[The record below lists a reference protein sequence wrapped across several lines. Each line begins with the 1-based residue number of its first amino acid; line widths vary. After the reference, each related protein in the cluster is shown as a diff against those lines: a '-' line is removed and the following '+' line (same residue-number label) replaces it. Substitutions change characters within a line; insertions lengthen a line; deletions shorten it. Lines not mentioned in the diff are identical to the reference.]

1 MPNSNNGQIVLGLD
15 IPKTVNQINADIK
28 KLEKQLEQVK
38 ATGVLDT
45 DKTVKQLN
53 AQIKSLQTQLK
64 TIEIKATVDQKSI
77 QKTGQQIGSQIKNAT
92 KGSSVASEILNASD
106 LDKQGKT
113 YILKVSNT
121 IEATKKEI
129 QSKLKNSGYFDI
141 EIKGVEKANGQ
152 IKSIIVNATNA
163 KGVLEQLNFERA
175 KMQKGGKVTNAL
187 VQTDD
192 VKVLGTISSSI
203 DKVQGNLS
211 TLKSKWEEQGV
222 LVGDFKTKVEQL
234 ENSIVSVGSKGE
246 LSGLESQIKALKTE
260 ASQIAEVNKIQLSM
274 SGEGS
279 GKSYSFEVTELIQ
292 KYKNLGL
299 TQEQAKAKVKEL
311 SDAHNNLNTI
321 LNQNVSVY
329 SSLEAR
335 NKAIIEADEKRTFA
349 LNKANNEYREMALT
363 APKILTDIQRL
374 NKVESMQK
382 WADNNSKAV
391 KRYGDDIKRIIEKF
405 AQLDVQMNSVEGDK
419 LVAEFKQIQEAA
431 RKTGNIG
438 MTAIDK
444 FTTAWEKFG
453 GWSLATGALT
463 KVFSEAKEGIQFAIE
478 LDDALTDV
486 AYTSDVSKTQLENL
500 GNSAIKMAKDLNTSA
515 ENVLEAVKIY
525 STANATAEDILRK
538 TKPAIMLS
546 NVSGM
551 SGSESSKTINT
562 ALNQFELEDTE
573 ENLMD
578 IVDTLEYVSSQL
590 NYDFT
595 EGMKEITEGIEA
607 SGNVAKNAGLDM
619 QEYATMVG
627 LAVERTGQSG
637 STIGNAYKTIFS
649 RITAA
654 STTEGTLDED
664 ISKAE
669 ASLRAIGVQV
679 RDSENDFR
687 DLSYLMS
694 DIGNVWNNLTDTQ
707 KAKVGYDVA
716 GIRQLNVLNSL
727 FGSWEQYS
735 SIMKDVDDRTGISL
749 KNQEEYANSLQGH
762 LDDLTATGQSIWNN
776 ILDSETLKSGVDLIN
791 LLLTKLDNLT
801 SSLGEL
807 GTLGVGIGGFT
818 AIFNRDKSKQR
829 FCPLWG

>member
-1 MPNSNNGQIVLGLD
+1 MPNSNNGQVVLGLD

-38 ATGVLDT
+38 ATGALDT

-53 AQIKSLQTQLK
+53 AQIKSLQAQLK
-64 TIEIKATVDQKSI
+64 TIEIKATVDTKSI
-77 QKTGQQIGSQIKNAT
+77 QKTGQQIGNQIKNAT

-129 QSKLKNSGYFDI
+129 QSKLRNSGYFDI

-152 IKSIIVNATNA
+152 IKSVTVNATNA

-192 VKVLGTISSSI
+192 VKVLGTLSSSI

-211 TLKSKWEEQGV
+211 TLKTKWEEQGV

-234 ENSIVSVGSKGE
+234 ENSLASVGSKGE
-246 LSGLESQIKALKTE
+246 LNGLESQIKTLKAE

-279 GKSYSFEVTELIQ
+279 WKSYSFEVTELIQ

-335 NKAIIEADEKRTFA
+335 NKAIIEADEKRTLA

-444 FTTAWEKFG
+444 FKGAWEKFG

-463 KVFSEAKEGIQFAIE
+463 SVLSGMKRVGTEAIN
-478 LDDALTDV
+478 LDNNITDLTMATGLHKDQLDSLLDSYSDLGDRLNATITDV
-486 AYTSDVSKTQLENL
+486 IASGTEWLKQGKSIAETEQLISSAMILDKVGKIGSSEKSTQYL
-500 GNSAIKMAKDLNTSA
+500 TSA
-515 ENVLEAVKIY
+515 MKGYKVEAENTLEIVDKLSAVDMASATDVGGLAEGMSEVAASANLAGVSMDRLLGY
-525 STANATAEDILRK
+525 LAAVGEVTQEGMSSVGTAYNAIFARMGNIKLSRLKDYETGED
-538 TKPAIMLS
+538 LS
-546 NVSGM
+546 NVETVLRGVGISLRDTDD
-551 SGSESSKTINT
+551 SFRDFDEVLDETAKRWSTFSEVQQRAIANAFAGTHHVDSFIT
-562 ALNQFELEDTE
+562 
-573 ENLMD
+573 LM
-578 IVDTLEYVSSQL
+578 L
-590 NYDFT
+590 NYDKALQYT
-595 EGMKEITEGIEA
+595 EKSMNSSGEAMQKFEAYQESVTAHTELFNKAIQDLADTAVDSGLVNWFIDLGTTVIKTIDGLMNALGGMDGVLGA
-607 SGNVAKNAGLDM
+607 SG
-619 QEYATMVG
+619 
-627 LAVERTGQSG
+627 
-637 STIGNAYKTIFS
+637 
-649 RITAA
+649 
-654 STTEGTLDED
+654 
-664 ISKAE
+664 
-669 ASLRAIGVQV
+669 
-679 RDSENDFR
+679 
-687 DLSYLMS
+687 
-694 DIGNVWNNLTDTQ
+694 
-707 KAKVGYDVA
+707 
-716 GIRQLNVLNSL
+716 GIALNK
-727 FGSWEQYS
+727 
-735 SIMKDVDDRTGISL
+735 M
-749 KNQEEYANSLQGH
+749 
-762 LDDLTATGQSIWNN
+762 
-776 ILDSETLKSGVDLIN
+776 
-791 LLLTKLDNLT
+791 
-801 SSLGEL
+801 LG
-807 GTLGVGIGGFT
+807 
-818 AIFNRDKSKQR
+818 
-829 FCPLWG
+829 

>member
-1 MPNSNNGQIVLGLD
+1 MDNDYIIQLITKLD
-15 IPKTVNQINADIK
+15 GSKTADDLK
-28 KLEKQLEQVK
+28 KIEQ
-38 ATGVLDT
+38 
-45 DKTVKQLN
+45 QLN
-53 AQIKSLQTQLK
+53 AKGINLK
-64 TIEIKATVDQKSI
+64 TSLDTATSK
-77 QKTGQQIGSQIKNAT
+77 QQLQELAKQLQ
-92 KGSSVASEILNASD
+92 SV
-106 LDKQGKT
+106 
-113 YILKVSNT
+113 
-121 IEATKKEI
+121 
-129 QSKLKNSGYFDI
+129 
-141 EIKGVEKANGQ
+141 
-152 IKSIIVNATNA
+152 
-163 KGVLEQLNFERA
+163 
-175 KMQKGGKVTNAL
+175 
-187 VQTDD
+187 
-192 VKVLGTISSSI
+192 
-203 DKVQGNLS
+203 
-211 TLKSKWEEQGV
+211 LKS
-222 LVGDFKTKVEQL
+222 
-234 ENSIVSVGSKGE
+234 
-246 LSGLESQIKALKTE
+246 SGLEIDTSKIMSAFSQVTKE
-260 ASQIAEVNKIQLSM
+260 ADKLAQNVNKIQLSM